1 MNTWEKDVDFS
12 QRYCM
17 HRYIYVCIQ
26 TCSVRACVLHM
37 HSHAHECVRVDM
49 CMREFSQLQSW
60 SSMRVHICQIRM
72 RVHSCQII
80 DAGRGSASPRM
91 HPVMEYCSQHSSRS
105 PALSL
110 ARARAPALP
119 LAHSLSLACS
129 LARSSSRMRAQQ
141 GPGTSRLGPCIL
153 DIEISD
159 CRLARGV

>member
-72 RVHSCQII
+72 RVHTCHQH
-80 DAGRGSASPRM
+80 
-91 HPVMEYCSQHSSRS
+91 HPECTPLWNIVPSTVLALQLSRS
-105 PALSL
+105 R
-110 ARARAPALP
+110 ARARSLSLSPSRALP